1 MRRRYKALAL
11 VVLVILALWHF
22 ELGPFKSVSSLP
34 IEEKVLLFVEAFNG
48 NSYLVENAHAFRE
61 NYTYRL
67 DITEG
72 KEVVYRNHFLVQDG
86 KLTFAQGTTYQ
97 KLVAVDALDV
107 DELVRHVTRD
117 DRLRLAVDAARYG
130 L

>member
-1 MRRRYKALAL
+1 MRRRHKALAL
-11 VVLVILALWHF
+11 IVLVILALWHF
-22 ELGPFKSVSSLP
+22 ELGPFEAESPLP

-48 NSYLVENAHAFRE
+48 NTYLVENARAFRE

-72 KEVVYRNHFLVQDG
+72 KEVIYRNHFLVQNG
-86 KLTFAQGTTYQ
+86 KLTFAQGTTFQ
-97 KLVAVDALDV
+97 KRVVVDARDV
-107 DELVRHVTRD
+107 DELIRHVMRD
-117 DRLRLAVDAARYG
+117 DRLRLAADVVRYG

>member
-1 MRRRYKALAL
+1 YKALAL

-22 ELGPFKSVSSLP
+22 ELGPFEAGSNLP
-34 IEEKVLLFVEAFNG
+34 IEEKVLLFVETFNG
-48 NSYLVENAHAFRE
+48 NGYLVENAHAFRE

-67 DITEG
+67 
-72 KEVVYRNHFLVQDG
+72 EVIDGDKVIYRNHFLVQDG

-97 KLVAVDALDV
+97 KLVAVDARDV
-107 DELVRHVTRD
+107 DDLIRHVTRD
-117 DRLRLAVDAARYG
+117 DRLRLAVDAMRYG

>member
-22 ELGPFKSVSSLP
+22 ELGPFESVSNLP

-48 NSYLVENAHAFRE
+48 NSYLVDNARAFRE

-67 DITEG
+67 
-72 KEVVYRNHFLVQDG
+72 EVIDGDKVIYRNHFLVQDG
-86 KLTFAQGTTYQ
+86 KLTFAQGTAYQ
-97 KLVAVDALDV
+97 KLVAVNARDV
-107 DELVRHVTRD
+107 DELIRHVMRD
-117 DRLRLAVDAARYG
+117 DRLRLAVDVARYG